1 MQCDA
6 ATANRYLAG
15 TVLNHCTGVIL
26 VSIQEFSNIDIR
38 VGRIVDVQD
47 HEKARKPIYKMRVDL
62 GELGVRDIAAGIKE
76 VYTKEELLDR
86 LVVVVANLEP
96 KEIAGFMSQGML
108 LAAEDDGS
116 ISLLKPDKDLA
127 PGAKVH

>member
-108 LAAEDDGS
+108 LAAEDEGS

>member
-15 TVLNHCTGVIL
+15 TVLNHCAGDIL

-108 LAAEDDGS
+108 LAAEDEGS

>member
-1 MQCDA
+1 M
-6 ATANRYLAG
+6 
-15 TVLNHCTGVIL
+15 

-76 VYTKEELLDR
+76 AYTKEELLDR

-108 LAAEDDGS
+108 LAAEDEGS